1 MSHQYIVGRDES
13 SIDNLGEPSWRCTIS
28 QTHSDT
34 LTQTSSSLS
43 LPLPLPPSLS
53 LSLSPFL
60 VRVFLFFVFFIFILF
75 WIVWFGILKAF
86 GRNVSRHAAL
96 LSPLYLPWT
105 FQDLAW
111 DGAAW
116 NCLQGTTWTIA
127 ATVWRYII
135 FVFLQKWNQ
144 RATRAYVEI
153 GIILPDRCPPR
164 RDATP

>member
-1 MSHQYIVGRDES
+1 MTILESHRSRWVINISSDVMSHQLTILES
-13 SIDNLGEPSWRCTIS
+13 HHGGAPFLRHT
-28 QTHSDT
+28 QTHSHK
-34 LTQTSSSLS
+34 
-43 LPLPLPPSLS
+43 LPPPSLS
-53 LSLSPFL
+53 LSLSLPLSLSLSLSFS
-60 VRVFLFFVFFIFILF
+60 RACFLFFVFFISILF

-127 ATVWRYII
+127 ATVWWYII
-135 FVFLQKWNQ
+135 FVFYKN
-144 RATRAYVEI
+144 
-153 GIILPDRCPPR
+153 GIKGRHVHMLRLE
-164 RDATP
+164 

>member
-43 LPLPLPPSLS
+43 LSLS
-53 LSLSPFL
+53 FS
-60 VRVFLFFVFFIFILF
+60 RACFLFFVFFIFILF
-75 WIVWFGILKAF
+75 LIVWFGILKAF

-153 GIILPDRCPPR
+153 GIILPDRCPSR